1 MELRGRASRPDAAPG
16 APWRQKTMCARTGA
30 VLRPE
35 PRWLSPARHPRRA
48 TPCPGCFGFVR
59 EGAIGYILPI
69 MTATRLVKTGKFS
82 ARELFAPES
91 VAVIGA
97 ASGDGARVA
106 ANVLSGSFA
115 GPVYLVDPAGGK
127 RAGTP
132 FLPSI
137 EALPEA
143 PELAVVTTAP
153 DQVASAL
160 MALGKRGTRA
170 AVVTAPVAPNL
181 DQVAREAGV
190 RLLGPGSFGIA
201 VPRLGL
207 NASVSH
213 INPLPGRL
221 ALVSQSASLCRAV
234 LDWAEPN
241 GVGFSHVVG
250 IGGNADIG
258 FGLVLDW
265 LSRDAGTGA
274 ILLDIRRLKDRRA
287 FISAARAASRLRP
300 VVAIRP
306 GVRLQDPSGRAAAVF
321 QAALHRAGVFC
332 VSTLEDLLAAAE
344 TLTRARPLRNENLAI
359 ISNAISSGRLA
370 ADAALAA
377 GIGLAPL
384 PPELGEVLRGTLGSE
399 FVSGIIYTGHEHP
412 IRLAETAAMLSSAKA
427 VGGILAVLSPTGE
440 ADEAGVT
447 ALREAAHTVKQPL
460 LTCIMGETTGALH
473 RRVLAD
479 AGLPV
484 FATPEAAVRG
494 FQYLVQ
500 DRRARAAAQ
509 ELPSSR
515 VLTVQPDEAAADAVI
530 RAVRQAGRETLT
542 QDEALRV
549 LAAYGLGVAPSLAAE
564 TAEDAARA
572 ASRIGFPVVVKK
584 RRSTR
589 ADDHR
594 YADISL
600 DLLGADAVRAAA
612 SLLLASGAPEGLI
625 VQGQIARTREIAIRA
640 KDDAMLGPAISV
652 GQAGLGDERAE
663 DLAFD
668 LPPLNL
674 TLAEGLVTRS
684 RALRPLPGLLDRPDH
699 GAAMAAD
706 ALVRVSQLLV
716 DRPDITEL
724 EIDPAFVSADR
735 LTVAGAWIRLCPP
748 GARSVLA
755 IPPYPGELAERLVVH
770 DEVFIIRPIRPE
782 DAEAHQALICRIPP
796 DDLRYRFFSA
806 VRELSP
812 EQIARLT
819 QIDYDREMAFVAVRE
834 TTGET
839 VGVSRLVREGD
850 GTRAE
855 FAVVVEPSVKGY
867 GLASHLMRRLV
878 DWGRD
883 HKLAAIVGQVLTDNR
898 VMLGFVRHLGFKI
911 HPLQDEP
918 DVVEAVLTL

>member
-1 MELRGRASRPDAAPG
+1 M
-16 APWRQKTMCARTGA
+16 K
-30 VLRPE
+30 V
-35 PRWLSPARHPRRA
+35 
-48 TPCPGCFGFVR
+48 
-59 EGAIGYILPI
+59 
-69 MTATRLVKTGKFS
+69 TRLVKTGKFS
-82 ARELFAPES
+82 ARALFTPAS

-132 FLPSI
+132 FLPTI
-137 EALPEA
+137 ESLPEA
-143 PELAVVTTAP
+143 PELAIVATP
-153 DQVASAL
+153 PEQVAGDL
-160 MALGKRGTRA
+160 MALGKRGTHA
-170 AVVTAPVAPNL
+170 AIVTAPVAPDL
-181 DQVAREAGV
+181 AQMARQTGV

-201 VPRLGL
+201 IPQLGL

-241 GVGFSHVVG
+241 GVGFSHIVG

-265 LSRDAGTGA
+265 LSRDTGTGA

-306 GVRLQDPSGRAAAVF
+306 GVRMLDPSGRAAAVF

-344 TLTRARPLRNENLAI
+344 TLTRARPLRNEALTI
-359 ISNAISSGRLA
+359 VSNAISAGRLA

-377 GIGLAPL
+377 GINLADL
-384 PPELGEVLRGTLGSE
+384 PPEMGEVLRATLGSE
-399 FVSGIIYTGHEHP
+399 FVSGMIYTGHESP
-412 IRLAETAAMLSSAKA
+412 LRLAETAAILSSSKP

-440 ADEAGVT
+440 ADDAGVA
-447 ALREAAHTVKQPL
+447 ALREAARTVKQPM

-473 RRVLAD
+473 RRTFAE

-515 VLTVQPDEAAADAVI
+515 VLTVLPDESAVESVI
-530 RAVRQAGRETLT
+530 QAVRQANRTGLT

-549 LAAYGLGVAPSLAAE
+549 LAAYDLAVAPSAAARTAEEAAE
-564 TAEDAARA
+564 AAQ
-572 ASRIGFPVVVKK
+572 RIGFPVVVKK
-584 RRSTR
+584 RRSSR
-589 ADDHR
+589 PDDHR

-600 DLLGADAVRAAA
+600 DLLNPDAVRAAA
-612 SLLLASGAPEGLI
+612 TLLLASGAPEGLI
-625 VQGQIARTREIAIRA
+625 IQGQIARTREIAIRA
-640 KDDAMLGPAISV
+640 KDDPMLGPAISV
-652 GQAGLGDERAE
+652 GQAGFADTRPD
-663 DLAFD
+663 DLAYD

-674 TLAEGLVTRS
+674 PLAGALVTRS
-684 RALRPLPGLLDRPDH
+684 RALRPLPGLLDRPDR
-699 GAAMAAD
+699 GAGAAAD

-716 DRPDITEL
+716 DRPEIAEL
-724 EIDPAFVSADR
+724 EIDPAFVGADR
-735 LTVAGAWIRLCPP
+735 LIVAGAWIRLHSPE
-748 GARSVLA
+748 ARSVLA
-755 IPPYPGELAERLVVH
+755 IPPYPSELTEQFVIRGEH
-770 DEVFIIRPIRPE
+770 FFIRPIRPE
-782 DAEAHQALICRIPP
+782 DAEAHQALIARIPP

-834 TTGET
+834 STGET

-867 GLASHLMRRLV
+867 GLASHLMERLIE
-878 DWGRD
+878 WGRAQ
-883 HKLAAIVGQVLTDNR
+883 KLDKIVGQVLTDNR
-898 VMLGFVRHLGFKI
+898 VMLGFVRRLGFEL
-911 HPLQDEP
+911 HPIQDEP
-918 DVVEAVLTL
+918 DVVEAVLAL